1 MKPEESEVKFWFN
14 TVTKLVESGPQSLAL
29 NRLGPFDTEAQALR
43 AEEIVAERARQ
54 IAVEDDEED
63 S

>member
-1 MKPEESEVKFWFN
+1 MKPAESEVKFWFN
-14 TVTKLVESGPQSLAL
+14 TVTKLVEIGPQSLAL
-29 NRLGPFDTEAQALR
+29 NRLGPFETEAEALR

-54 IAVEDDEED
+54 IVAEDEAED